1 MQNGNARGPFGVYKK
16 GLEETFRLRRGER
29 LGGVGGPVQRNFQRE
44 EVVPRPLGVRRALH
58 SGPAGPARS
67 LKPGSGGFGPP
78 VLRGGLGPPGPTGPR
93 LEDNTRGHRSSVPRF
108 LSYIFI
114 GKGGPEGPPN

>member
-78 VLRGGLGPPGPTGPR
+78 VLPGPAWKIIPGGTVRPC
-93 LEDNTRGHRSSVPRF
+93 LVFFPTSS
-108 LSYIFI
+108 
-114 GKGGPEGPPN
+114 